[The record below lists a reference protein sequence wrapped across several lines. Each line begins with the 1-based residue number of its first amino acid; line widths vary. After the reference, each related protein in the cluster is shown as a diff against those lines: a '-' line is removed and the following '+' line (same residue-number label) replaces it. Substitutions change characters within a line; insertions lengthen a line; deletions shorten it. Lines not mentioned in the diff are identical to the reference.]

1 MSWGLEMLGI
11 LLAGIAPG
19 LALLSYFYLKDKYE
33 PEPVW
38 MVLFTFI
45 SGALLILPIAFFE
58 YVLKTENVIKYD
70 SIYAIFSSGLIE
82 EFFKWSILF
91 VCAYRNVEF
100 DEPFDGIVYGTSVS
114 LGFATA
120 ENIMYLMTNGME
132 YALTRALLPV
142 SSHALF
148 GVIMGYYISVAK
160 FTKES
165 KLPLFLLSM
174 ILPALLHGIFNYLLL
189 NQGSWLSL
197 PSYMVFLWWLGLRK
211 VQLAEIS
218 SYNHFQKNYFIRQG
232 TELKS
237 GMRMYFPLSK

>member
-1 MSWGLEMLGI
+1 MLGI

-19 LALLSYFYLKDKYE
+19 FALLCYFYLKDKYE
-33 PEPVW
+33 PEPLST
-38 MVLFTFI
+38 VLFTFI
-45 SGALLILPIAFFE
+45 YGALLIFPIAFIE
-58 YVLKTENVIKYD
+58 YVLKAENVVKYD

-91 VCAYRNVEF
+91 FSAYRNVEF

-132 YALTRALLPV
+132 YALTRAFLPV

-148 GVIMGYYISVAK
+148 GVIMGYYISKAK

-165 KLPLFLLSM
+165 KLHWFLLSM
-174 ILPALLHGIFNYLLL
+174 MIPALLHGVFNYLLL

-197 PSYMVFLWWLGLRK
+197 TPYMVFLWCFGLRK
-211 VQLAEIS
+211 VQLAETS
-218 SYNHFQKNYFIRQG
+218 SYNHFQKNYVVQQG
-232 TELKS
+232 TGLKA
-237 GMRMYFPLSK
+237 GMRIYFPLR

>member
-1 MSWGLEMLGI
+1 MLEI

-19 LALLSYFYLKDKYE
+19 LALLCYFYLKDKYE
-33 PEPVW
+33 PEPVL

-45 SGALLILPIAFFE
+45 SGALLIFPIAFIE
-58 YVLKTENVIKYD
+58 YVLKAENVVKYD
-70 SIYAIFSSGLIE
+70 SIYAIFSSGLVE

-91 VCAYRNVEF
+91 IFAYRNVEF

-120 ENIMYLMTNGME
+120 ENIMYLMNNGME

-148 GVIMGYYISVAK
+148 GVIMGYYISKAK
-160 FTKES
+160 FTKDS
-165 KLPLFLLSM
+165 KLPWFLCSM

-197 PSYMVFLWWLGLRK
+197 PPYMVFLWWLGMRK

-218 SYNHFQKNYFIRQG
+218 SYNHFQKNYFIQHG

-237 GMRMYFPLSK
+237 GMRLYFPLSR

>member
-1 MSWGLEMLGI
+1 MLEI

-19 LALLSYFYLKDKYE
+19 FALLCYFYLKDKYE
-33 PEPVW
+33 PEPLSTVI
-38 MVLFTFI
+38 FTFF
-45 SGALLILPIAFFE
+45 SGVLLIFPIAFIE
-58 YVLKTENVIKYD
+58 YVLKIENVVKYD
-70 SIYAIFSSGLIE
+70 SIYAIFSSGFVE

-91 VCAYRNVEF
+91 VFAYRNVEF
-100 DEPFDGIVYGTSVS
+100 DEPFDGIVYGTSIS

-132 YALTRALLPV
+132 YALTRAILPV

-148 GVIMGYYISVAK
+148 GVIMGYYISKAK

-165 KLPLFLLSM
+165 KMPFFIISM

-189 NQGSWLSL
+189 NKGSWLSL
-197 PSYMVFLWWLGLRK
+197 PPYLVFLWWLGLRK

-218 SYNHFQKNYFIRQG
+218 SYNHFRKNYHIRQG
-232 TELKS
+232 TESRS
-237 GMRMYFPLSK
+237 GKRLYFPLSR

>member
-1 MSWGLEMLGI
+1 MLEV

-19 LALLSYFYLKDKYE
+19 LALLYYFYLKDKYE
-33 PEPVW
+33 PEPLST
-38 MVLFTFI
+38 VLFTFI
-45 SGALLILPIAFFE
+45 SGVLLIFPVAFIE
-58 YVLKTENVIKYD
+58 YVLKAENIVKYD
-70 SIYAIFSSGLIE
+70 SIYAIFSSGLVE
-82 EFFKWSILF
+82 EIFKWSILF
-91 VCAYRNVEF
+91 VFAYRNVEF

-132 YALTRALLPV
+132 YALSRALLPV

-148 GVIMGYYISVAK
+148 GVIMGYYISKAK

-165 KLPLFLLSM
+165 KWLYLLLSI
-174 ILPALLHGIFNYLLL
+174 ILPALLHGLFNYLLL

-197 PSYMVFLWWLGLRK
+197 PPYMVFLWWLGLRK

-218 SYNHFQKNYFIRQG
+218 SYNHFQKNYFIRHGAEQ
-232 TELKS
+232 KS
-237 GMRMYFPLSK
+237 GIRLFFSIGR

>member
-1 MSWGLEMLGI
+1 MNCPLKIYDKHRSL
-11 LLAGIAPG
+11 
-19 LALLSYFYLKDKYE
+19 YFGKNH
-33 PEPVW
+33 

-45 SGALLILPIAFFE
+45 SGALLIFPIAFIE
-58 YVLKTENVIKYD
+58 YVLKAENVVKYD
-70 SIYAIFSSGLIE
+70 SIYAIFSSGLVE

-91 VCAYRNVEF
+91 IFAYRNVEF

-120 ENIMYLMTNGME
+120 EMYLMTNGME

-148 GVIMGYYISVAK
+148 GVIMGYYISKAK
-160 FTKES
+160 FTKDS
-165 KLPLFLLSM
+165 KLPLFLFSM
-174 ILPALLHGIFNYLLL
+174 ILPALLHGVFNYLLL

-197 PSYMVFLWWLGLRK
+197 PPYMVFFWWLGLRK

-218 SYNHFQKNYFIRQG
+218 SYNHFQKNYFIQQG

-237 GMRMYFPLSK
+237 GMRLYFPVSR